1 MAKIAIL
8 GAGIM
13 ATALTWP
20 LTDNG
25 HTVNL
30 VGTHLDGDIV
40 ASIQTTGVHPNLD
53 LKVND
58 GVTAYQLADAAE
70 AFEGADLV
78 MSGVNSFGVDWVAQE
93 LKKLVRPGT
102 RILSITKGLQ
112 ADDDGNLEILPNVI
126 RKQFGEELAG
136 QCQWA
141 AITGPS
147 IAGELAVRH
156 DTSVVFCAEDQQ
168 YVDWLAGLFRTD
180 YYHIWTTLDF
190 VGAEVGAAT
199 KNVYAF
205 GAGFAGGILDA
216 QGKTNDRY
224 VMHNFSAALFAQGY
238 AEMRKF
244 FEVIGGDAQTS
255 EGLCG
260 VGDMFVTSMGGR
272 NVTAGRHVG
281 SGVKF
286 SEVRD
291 NLMKGVTLEG
301 VACISVVGAALKK
314 LTDRGVVQPEDFPF
328 ARFLYTVIEEDAPLE
343 VPWAKFF
350 GGEK

>member
-25 HTVNL
+25 HEVAL
-30 VGTHLDGDIV
+30 VGTHLDEDIIT
-40 ASIQTTGVHPNLD
+40 SIQTTGVHPNLD
-53 LKVND
+53 LKVNE
-58 GVTAYQLADAAE
+58 GVTAHQLADAE
-70 AFEGADLV
+70 KAFEGADLV
-78 MSGVNSFGVDWVAQE
+78 MSGVNSFGVNWVAEQ
-93 LKKLVRPGT
+93 LKRLVKPGT

-112 ADDDGNLEILPNVI
+112 SDDEGNLHILPNVI
-126 RKQFGEELAG
+126 RREFGEELAG
-136 QCQWA
+136 QCLWA

-156 DTSVVFCAEDQQ
+156 DTSVVFCAEDQA

-180 YYHIWTTLDF
+180 YYHVWTTLDF

-224 VMHNFSAALFAQGY
+224 VMHNFTAALFAQGY
-238 AEMRKF
+238 TEMRKF
-244 FEVIGGDAQTS
+244 FEVIGGDVATS

-281 SGVKF
+281 AGRKF

-291 NLMKGVTLEG
+291 SLMKGVTLEG
-301 VACISVVGAALKK
+301 VAAISVVGAALKK
-314 LTDRGVVQPEDFPF
+314 LTERGVVQPEDFPF
-328 ARFLYTVIEEDAPLE
+328 ARYLYSVVEEDAALDI
-343 VPWAKFF
+343 PWDKFF
-350 GGEK
+350 GGMK